1 MRAHASP
8 SQSNPP
14 PLRQDQPKM
23 TDRYANSCRILARNG
38 RQIAYCAQHTTRT
51 HTPRWRLDRVMIVRE
66 ALGYPLSG
74 NLYLPRE
81 RRTDGGVGLGFGC
94 GSCLRWL
101 LVYLY
106 FGGLRI
112 WSSPVG
118 FKQKSG
124 RAEGKA
130 QLSHASMQYS
140 TTGTSRVRR
149 RGEAGTKLQW
159 SDRLP
164 LANSAAPQQALS
176 IAQHNSL
183 LWFFFSSNCGPSSA
197 SLTVRSPATPPYA
210 NLRAPPPVAQTRKAH
225 PHPRAPAL
233 VASGGTTTFF

>member
-1 MRAHASP
+1 MARVFVGC
-8 SQSNPP
+8 
-14 PLRQDQPKM
+14 LC
-23 TDRYANSCRILARNG
+23 TCILG
-38 RQIAYCAQHTTRT
+38 GCVYG
-51 HTPRWRLDRVMIVRE
+51 L
-66 ALGYPLSG
+66 PLSDLNKSQG
-74 NLYLPRE
+74 G
-81 RRTDGGVGLGFGC
+81 RR
-94 GSCLRWL
+94 
-101 LVYLY
+101 
-106 FGGLRI
+106 
-112 WSSPVG
+112 
-118 FKQKSG
+118 
-124 RAEGKA
+124 GKRNFR
-130 QLSHASMQYS
+130 MQVCN